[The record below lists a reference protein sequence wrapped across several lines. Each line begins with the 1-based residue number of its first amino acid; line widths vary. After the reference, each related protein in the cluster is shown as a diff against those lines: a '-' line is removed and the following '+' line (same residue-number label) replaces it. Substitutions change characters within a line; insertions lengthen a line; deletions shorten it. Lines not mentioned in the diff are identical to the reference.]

1 MFKRYKPFFR
11 AGAIDL
17 LAYKFNLF
25 TWLIVS
31 ILEVACIVFLWF
43 GVYQSSVDGMD
54 TIINGFSFKEMICYV
69 VMINIYN
76 FVSFDGTTLWTI
88 DDEIKNGT
96 IAMSFVKPISYRAR
110 FIATTLGS
118 VSMKILMLGIPLFT
132 ISYLIFGLVGFIT
145 ITSVGSFLLYLLLFV
160 ISQFIAILLTDTIN
174 YIFGVL
180 CFYTTSSWGL
190 NQLKEVILQFLS
202 GSLIPIAF
210 FPGVFKTIA
219 TYLPFAGIAQNP
231 VLILLMKL
239 SYIDALKFI
248 GVSLLWLILLE
259 LFAKWLFYTA
269 SKKVTVQGG

>member
-11 AGAIDL
+11 AGAMDL

-43 GVYQSSVDGMD
+43 GVYRSSIDGMD

-76 FVSFDGTTLWTI
+76 FVSNDGTTLWTI

-96 IAMSFVKPISYRAR
+96 IAMSFVKPISYRKR

-118 VSMKILMLGIPLFT
+118 ITMKMLMLGIPLFT
-132 ISYLIFGLVGFIT
+132 ISYIVFGIIGFIT
-145 ITSVGSFLLYLLLFV
+145 ISSIGSFILYLLLFLA
-160 ISQFIAILLTDTIN
+160 SQLVAIILSDTIN

-190 NQLKEVILQFLS
+190 NQLKNVVLQFLS
-202 GSLIPIAF
+202 GSLIPLSF
-210 FPGVFKTIA
+210 FPGIFKTIA
-219 TYLPFAGIAQNP
+219 SYLPFAGMAQNP

-248 GVSLLWLILLE
+248 GISILWLILLE

-269 SKKVTVQGG
+269 SKKVTIQGG

>member
-43 GVYQSSVDGMD
+43 GVYQSSINGMD

-88 DDEIKNGT
+88 DDEIRNGT
-96 IAMSFVKPISYRAR
+96 IAMSFVKPISYRTR

-118 VSMKILMLGIPLFT
+118 VCMKILMLGLPLFT
-132 ISYLIFGLVGFIT
+132 ISYLIFNLVGFIT
-145 ITSVGSFLLYLLLFV
+145 IASFGSFLLYLLLFL
-160 ISQFIAILLTDTIN
+160 ISQFIAILLTDTFN

-202 GSLIPIAF
+202 GSLIPLTF
-210 FPGVFKTIA
+210 FPGVFKIIA

-231 VLILLMKL
+231 ILILLMKL
-239 SYIDALKFI
+239 SYLDAIKFI
-248 GVSLLWLILLE
+248 GISILWLILLE
-259 LFAKWLFYTA
+259 LFARWLFYTA
-269 SKKVTVQGG
+269 SKKVTIQGG